1 VPLSEREQKIL
12 QEIER
17 DLYRED
23 PAFAREVRR
32 PGPGWDGA
40 ARARVGALLVLAGI
54 LCLVGFFA
62 RGWLVAGVAAFG
74 AMVAGVVLLAGSFK
88 ALLAQRQQPQ
98 QQPRERL
105 AKLLRR
111 VEERIRQ
118 RYRRS

>member
-17 DLYRED
+17 DLHRED
-23 PAFAREVRR
+23 PTFARDVRR
-32 PGPGWDGA
+32 PGSRWTGP
-40 ARARVGALLVLAGI
+40 ARARLGALLVFAG
-54 LCLVGFFA
+54 LGSLLGFFA
-62 RGWLVAGVAAFG
+62 TGWLALGVVAFG

-88 ALLAQRQQPQ
+88 ALAQRQQPQ

-105 AKLLRR
+105 AGLLRR